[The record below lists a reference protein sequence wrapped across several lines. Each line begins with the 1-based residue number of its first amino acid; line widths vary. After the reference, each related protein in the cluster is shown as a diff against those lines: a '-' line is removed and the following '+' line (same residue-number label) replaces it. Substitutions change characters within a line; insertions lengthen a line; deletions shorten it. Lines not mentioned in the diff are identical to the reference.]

1 MLWKY
6 TLLWF
11 GLPVLAILNAVI
23 RDLFYKKALG
33 ELLAHQVST
42 ISLIVLIGI
51 YAWLFGFVW
60 RLQFT
65 GQALIIGLI
74 WAALTIAF
82 EFIFGHFV
90 MKHAW
95 AELFHDYNILEGRIW
110 LLIPLWTALAPF
122 TIFKLQS

>member
-11 GLPVLAILNAVI
+11 GLPVLAILNAAL

-42 ISLIVLIGI
+42 ISLIVLIGL
-51 YAWLFGFVW
+51 YTWLFSFVW
-60 RLQFT
+60 KLQFT
-65 GQALIIGLI
+65 SQALIIGLI
-74 WAALTIAF
+74 WVTLTVAF
-82 EFIFGHFV
+82 EFMFGHFV
-90 MKHAW
+90 MKHSW
-95 AELFHDYNILEGRIW
+95 VKLFHDYNILQGRIW

>member
-1 MLWKY
+1 
-6 TLLWF
+6 
-11 GLPVLAILNAVI
+11 LAILNAAL

-51 YAWLFGFVW
+51 YTWLFSFVW
-60 RLQFT
+60 KLQST

-74 WAALTIAF
+74 WVTLTVAF

-90 MKHAW
+90 MKHSW
-95 AELFHDYNILEGRIW
+95 VKLFHDYNILQGRIW
-110 LLIPLWTALAPF
+110 LLIP
-122 TIFKLQS
+122 I

>member
-1 MLWKY
+1 MIWKY

-11 GLPVLAILNAVI
+11 GLPLLAILNAVI

-33 ELLAHQVST
+33 ELPAHQVST
-42 ISLIVLIGI
+42 VSLIVLIGI
-51 YAWLFGFVW
+51 YTWLFSFVW

-65 GQALIIGLI
+65 CQALIVGLI
-74 WAALTIAF
+74 WVTLTVAF

-90 MKHAW
+90 MKHSW
-95 AELFHDYNILEGRIW
+95 ATLFHDYNIFAGRIW
-110 LLIPLWTALAPF
+110 LLIPIWAMLAPF